1 MSGSGA
7 TSLWWSSDEVAPSD
21 RTEAWGAALS
31 ESYRLWR
38 PRNRVAPDFSARLR
52 RSDLA
57 GAELVECLCGPCD
70 GRRDLGQIRQD
81 DRRYLGIQIVL
92 SGRERFRVGDDTISV
107 GVGDALV
114 WASDRQA
121 EFEVLERLHK
131 VTLMLPLDWIADRL
145 PRGGGGVRCGLMDGR
160 RGLGALLFG
169 QLNVLRNEAER
180 FDAAQ
185 AATAKR
191 VLLDLA
197 AACMFDAARPAGPG
211 LADLYLRNVQAYL
224 LDHLHDED
232 LTLADAARACRI
244 SLRYLHMLFERTGS
258 SASSWIQEQRLQRC
272 RDELDDGA
280 FDGLQLSEIGW
291 RWGFR
296 DASQFSRAFRA
307 RFGESPSAWRA
318 SRPSR
323 EPGRAG
329 VIVRPS

>member
-1 MSGSGA
+1 MTEIGA
-7 TSLWWSSDEVAPSD
+7 TSRWWSSDEVAPSD
-21 RTEAWGAALS
+21 RTDAWGAALS
-31 ESYRLWR
+31 ESYRLWS
-38 PRNRVAPDFSARLR
+38 PRSRVASDFSARLR

-57 GAELVECLCGPCD
+57 GAGLVECLCGPCD
-70 GRRDLGQIRQD
+70 GRRDRTQIRLD

-92 SGRERFRVGDDTISV
+92 SGRERFRVGDDTITV
-107 GVGDALV
+107 GGGDTLV
-114 WASDRQA
+114 WSSDRQA
-121 EFEVLERLHK
+121 EFEVLEPLHK
-131 VTLMLPLDWIADRL
+131 VTLMLPLEWISDRL
-145 PRGGGGVRCGLMDGR
+145 PRGGALRCGLLDGR
-160 RGLGALLFG
+160 RGLGALLFA
-169 QLNVLRNEAER
+169 QLNVLRDEATR
-180 FDAAQ
+180 FDAAE

-197 AACMFDAARPAGPG
+197 AACMFDAARVDGTG
-211 LADLYLRNVQAYL
+211 LGDLYLRNVQAYL

-272 RDELDDGA
+272 RDELDDSA

-323 EPGRAG
+323 EPGRPGA
-329 VIVRPS
+329 ILRPS